1 MEVVE
6 VGGGRL
12 CSYLPAG
19 VEGRGGA
26 GGESSGGA
34 VLCPDCHCERG
45 EFSLTTSVAPQH
57 SSRADCELGRC

>member
-1 MEVVE
+1 MVKAGGGG
-6 VGGGRL
+6 GGGRWEVVF
-12 CSYLPAG
+12 LPAC
-19 VEGRGGA
+19 RG